1 MKNEQE
7 YNYLICY
14 EAKIGNYANVA
25 GDLMIAR
32 ETPILTSDDVKTVRG
47 IVKDWCVNDI
57 KNSNPNLDTG
67 NLNIVFRS
75 INKLT

>member
-1 MKNEQE
+1 
-7 YNYLICY
+7 
-14 EAKIGNYANVA
+14 
-25 GDLMIAR
+25 MIVR
-32 ETPILTSDDVKTVRG
+32 EKPILTSDDVKTVRG

-67 NLNIVFRS
+67 NLIIVFRS